1 MRRKNKHSA
10 GTVIGGIGFLL
21 FWVCVSCIDSQ
32 PVIGAVGTLVG
43 LALALVGAR
52 RFEREGGR

>member
-1 MRRKNKHSA
+1 MKKHKHSA
-10 GTVIGGIGFLL
+10 GTVVGGIGFLL
-21 FWVCVSCIDSQ
+21 FWMSVSCIDSQ
-32 PVIGAVGTLVG
+32 PLIGAVGTLVG